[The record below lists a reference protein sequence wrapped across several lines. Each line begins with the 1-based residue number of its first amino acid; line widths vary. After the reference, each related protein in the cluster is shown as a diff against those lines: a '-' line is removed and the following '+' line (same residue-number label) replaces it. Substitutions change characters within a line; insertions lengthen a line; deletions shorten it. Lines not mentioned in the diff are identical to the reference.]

1 MTSQQPAY
9 KEIWFWIVFSPL
21 LVVAGVSV
29 VMLRFAWVG
38 ADDRVY
44 DDYYKVGRM
53 INNRFL
59 AEETAKRLGV
69 NGTLSFELGRQAV
82 VVNVTSEAPTDTLQV
97 TLSHPAKAAKDQTL
111 ALAKV
116 GPNAFLAPFSQTP
129 EGHYYILLEGNLN
142 TSSHW
147 RVAAEIN
154 FNQRSAV
161 DFGVP
166 QAAGLLLNP
175 KQ

>member
-1 MTSQQPAY
+1 MMLQPPAY
-9 KEIWFWIVFSPL
+9 KEIWFWVVFSPL
-21 LVVAGVSV
+21 LVIAGVCA

-53 INNRFL
+53 INNSFL

-69 NGTLSFELGRQAV
+69 SGTLSFELSRQAV
-82 VVNVTSEAPTDTLQV
+82 VVNVASEAPTDTLQV
-97 TLSHPAKAAKDQTL
+97 TLSHPAKAANDQTW

-116 GPNAFLAPFSQTP
+116 GPNTFLAPFSQLP

-147 RVAAEIN
+147 RVSAEMD
-154 FNQRSAV
+154 FNQHSAV
-161 DFGVP
+161 DFGVL
-166 QAAGLLLNP
+166 QEDGLLLNP